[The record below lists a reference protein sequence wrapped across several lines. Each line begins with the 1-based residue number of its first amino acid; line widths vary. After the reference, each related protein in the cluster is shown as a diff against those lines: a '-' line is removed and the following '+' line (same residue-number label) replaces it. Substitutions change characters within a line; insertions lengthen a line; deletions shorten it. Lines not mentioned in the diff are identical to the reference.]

1 MSKIDV
7 IVSHPGGRGWGQI
20 ENLAILAATE
30 LDAELHRH
38 TASSEYSRMH
48 VARTLVP
55 PRRDAKS
62 DRVAIVIAPQ
72 PAHLNAILAAPHW
85 RQQYRTVVGWVIDSF
100 WTDRVPRVARSTSY
114 YDHLFVM
121 DPDDI
126 EPWRTQIA
134 ATVSALPW
142 GADVLGMP
150 FSSERTMDLQ
160 RIGRQPD
167 AWDDDN
173 VTAAA
178 AEALGL
184 TFAGRPPFGS
194 NDEAS
199 ASLADGA
206 AANAKFVLA
215 FSNRAHQSSYTH
227 PTREYVTGRWLDAL
241 AAGAS
246 VAGIAPRTA
255 VADALFW
262 PGACLDFP
270 SVELHEGLAVV
281 QDAVSAWTPGDARRN
296 RRLALERLDWRHR
309 LKELAGRAE
318 LTTPRLDA
326 SLRKVAEEARVWA
339 GDDGAY

>member
-184 TFAGRPPFGS
+184 MFAGRPPSAATTRRRLRSRTVLPRTRNLSSRSRTVPTRAVTPTRHASTSPGDGS
-194 NDEAS
+194 TRSQPEQAWRASHRARRSRMRCSGPARASSFLAWSCTRVSPSSRMRFPRGRRATLAATAASRSS
-199 ASLADGA
+199 ASTGA
-206 AANAKFVLA
+206 
-215 FSNRAHQSSYTH
+215 
-227 PTREYVTGRWLDAL
+227 
-241 AAGAS
+241 
-246 VAGIAPRTA
+246 TA
-255 VADALFW
+255 
-262 PGACLDFP
+262 
-270 SVELHEGLAVV
+270 
-281 QDAVSAWTPGDARRN
+281 
-296 RRLALERLDWRHR
+296 
-309 LKELAGRAE
+309 
-318 LTTPRLDA
+318 
-326 SLRKVAEEARVWA
+326 
-339 GDDGAY
+339 